1 MRYRRELLVLIAV
14 VAAAALGGAVASADV
29 DPASDVL
36 LLQDVFLPYNPK
48 VCSGV
53 ADSLRNEAKTSKKA
67 GYPIKVAVIGSRAD
81 LGGAPQLFN
90 KPTEYAKFLGNE
102 LGVYGPGVGR
112 NYSTNLSL
120 LIVMPKGV
128 SLARSRSKA
137 AAADYTL
144 GPPPP
149 IAGVPPALKSVSV
162 PPNADNDALTRV
174 AVAAVPKLAKAAG
187 HPIPTVSTASAK
199 CSGTGTSPALIF
211 GAPIAVLVLAAVGF
225 TGFQRIRGRSE
236 RPS

>member
-1 MRYRRELLVLIAV
+1 MRYRRKLLVLIAV
-14 VAAAALGGAVASADV
+14 VAAAALRGAVASADV

-128 SLARSRSKA
+128 SRRSR
-137 AAADYTL
+137 
-144 GPPPP
+144 
-149 IAGVPPALKSVSV
+149 
-162 PPNADNDALTRV
+162 
-174 AVAAVPKLAKAAG
+174 
-187 HPIPTVSTASAK
+187 
-199 CSGTGTSPALIF
+199 CSS
-211 GAPIAVLVLAAVGF
+211 
-225 TGFQRIRGRSE
+225 
-236 RPS
+236 